1 MQVKNISMEK
11 IINDRLNHLKSLYSQ
26 ESRVKLTKIV
36 SKEKLLEL
44 SIRIDELENLKH
56 KI

>member
-1 MQVKNISMEK
+1 MQGDNIRMNK

-26 ESRVKLTKIV
+26 ESRVKLTKTV

>member
-1 MQVKNISMEK
+1 MQVKNISMDK

-26 ESRVKLTKIV
+26 ESRVKLTKTV

>member
-1 MQVKNISMEK
+1 MEK